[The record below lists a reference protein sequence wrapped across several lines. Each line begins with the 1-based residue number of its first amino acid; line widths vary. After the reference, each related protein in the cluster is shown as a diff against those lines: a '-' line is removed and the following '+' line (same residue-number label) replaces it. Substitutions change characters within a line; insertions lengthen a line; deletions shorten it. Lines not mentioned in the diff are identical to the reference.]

1 MSLLNVY
8 TMVDYRADTN
18 LSLDEDE
25 VLNGDIYG
33 MIAPYGTANYWVWS
47 PAFKKRLP
55 Y

>member
-1 MSLLNVY
+1 MSILNVY
-8 TMVDYRADTN
+8 TIIEYGADSD

-33 MIAPYGTANYWVWS
+33 MIAPYGTANYWVR
-47 PAFKKRLP
+47 PPTFKKNLP